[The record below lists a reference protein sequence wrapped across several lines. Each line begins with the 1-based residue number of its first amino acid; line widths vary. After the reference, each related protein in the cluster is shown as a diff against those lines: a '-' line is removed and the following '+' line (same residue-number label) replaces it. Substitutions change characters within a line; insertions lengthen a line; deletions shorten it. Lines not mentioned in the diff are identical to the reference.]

1 MWGSCVWSYVL
12 SWGSS
17 LIGQKIAARPSH
29 WPRVITHHFSQ
40 FRDVLWD
47 KLASWR
53 LECAMTGA
61 ESSYTILCYPS
72 TYIGHSSI
80 PFVII
85 FVITF
90 CSSDC
95 GPESESRWT
104 IHHCWLH
111 SRLLHRPHHC
121 QPQHANTG
129 KLSNLLRNI
138 QNIINT
144 RLMPPR
150 VGANN
155 EAEWSVIWSALDRI
169 TFTKNWHTFFTLSI
183 SNKYLSWRKDRIK
196 FINVRIEPSQ
206 RVWEELGMSLGVR
219 YTWEIFL

>member
-1 MWGSCVWSYVL
+1 MFYGISWHHGVL
-12 SWGSS
+12 NVPWRVQNLRTRSFVTRVHCWPWYSICNY
-17 LIGQKIAARPSH
+17 LCNNILLLWL
-29 WPRVITHHFSQ
+29 WPREREQVN
-40 FRDVLWD
+40 D
-47 KLASWR
+47 
-53 LECAMTGA
+53 
-61 ESSYTILCYPS
+61 PS
-72 TYIGHSSI
+72 
-80 PFVII
+80 FV
-85 FVITF
+85 TAL
-90 CSSDC
+90 
-95 GPESESRWT
+95 PAAAAP
-104 IHHCWLH
+104 
-111 SRLLHRPHHC
+111 PHHC

-155 EAEWSVIWSALDRI
+155 EAEWSVFWSALDRS
-169 TFTKNWHTFFTLSI
+169 TFPKIWHTFFILSI